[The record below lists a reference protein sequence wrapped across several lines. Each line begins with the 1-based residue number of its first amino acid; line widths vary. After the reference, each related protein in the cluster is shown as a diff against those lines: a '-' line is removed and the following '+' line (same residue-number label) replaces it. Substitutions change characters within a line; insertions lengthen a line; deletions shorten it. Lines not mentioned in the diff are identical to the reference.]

1 MIACKGLSA
10 SWTFRGN
17 FMCAIY
23 GGHAG
28 ADRRTGQA
36 RELKA
41 HFFKKMC
48 IFTQRQPYSR
58 QFRVFQFFMVQFF
71 LNARISYLL
80 TVFSYLGHNS
90 IKKKDRRLVF
100 SRYDKTANRYEIL
113 AFKKNCT
120 MKDWNHGSCGE
131 IQGKYLFCPSK
142 NLSMEQNKR

>member
-1 MIACKGLSA
+1 MPITIDWNNSYCLGNNRAFRVSIDCSRHPPLRELKLRRYIRREMIACKGLSA
-10 SWTFRGN
+10 SRTFRGN

-48 IFTQRQPYSR
+48 IFIQRQPYSR

-90 IKKKDRRLVF
+90 MKKRQA
-100 SRYDKTANRYEIL
+100 T
-113 AFKKNCT
+113 
-120 MKDWNHGSCGE
+120 
-131 IQGKYLFCPSK
+131 
-142 NLSMEQNKR
+142 